1 MLKIKSLKMK
11 KTETFSKAYL
21 DFKATYGL
29 YNSCPVSATVKI
41 IGGKW
46 KPIILYLI
54 DHDVNR
60 FSEMLR
66 EIKGIS
72 KKMLTDQ
79 LRELEKD
86 GMIHRKAYAEIPPK
100 VEYSLSAKGKSIK
113 PVTNLMC
120 KWGLENV
127 LAKMN

>member
-1 MLKIKSLKMK
+1 MK
-11 KTETFSKAYL
+11 KNENFSKAYKE
-21 DFKATYGL
+21 FKATYGL
-29 YNSCPVSATVKI
+29 YNCCPVSATMKI

-60 FSEMLR
+60 FGEMMR

-72 KKMLTDQ
+72 KKMLSDQ
-79 LRELEKD
+79 LRELERD
-86 GMIHRKAYAEIPPK
+86 GMIHRKIYAQIPPK
-100 VEYSLSAKGKSIK
+100 VEYSLSESGKSIK
-113 PVTNLMC
+113 PVTKMMC

-127 LAKMN
+127 LAKKN